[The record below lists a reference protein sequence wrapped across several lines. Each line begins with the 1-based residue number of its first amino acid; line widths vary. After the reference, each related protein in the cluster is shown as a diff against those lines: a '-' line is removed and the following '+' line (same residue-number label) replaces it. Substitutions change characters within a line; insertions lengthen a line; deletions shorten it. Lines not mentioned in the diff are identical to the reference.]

1 MPNFLSVANRATVRD
16 PYLDFNDEID
26 GAKSNTGK
34 LFQGLRF
41 AGDIVKGNPVGAV
54 ISDLIFPQGLADGTI
69 EGAIKR
75 NGGYIGTGIDP

>member
-41 AGDIVKGNPVGAV
+41 AGEIAKKNPVGA
-54 ISDLIFPQGLADGTI
+54 IITDLIFPRGLADGTLK
-69 EGAIKR
+69 GAVER

>member
-26 GAKSNTGK
+26 GARSNTGN
-34 LFQGLRF
+34 LFKGFRA
-41 AGDIVKGNPVGAV
+41 AGQVLKGNPAGAFLT
-54 ISDLIFPQGLADGTI
+54 DLIFPDPVADGTLK
-69 EGAIKR
+69 GVIKR